1 MKKLVIIAIFMV
13 LIFPLSVSAKTINIK
28 AHIASN
34 IKNVNINE
42 VIVSLAMD
50 SEPEGTMEYSLLK
63 SKNYELTVKD
73 FPDDEPVEFA
83 YGSVAVDNK
92 VDITGRYI
100 VRSNGITIKDGVYN
114 VNILVE
120 DKNQTTTTTV
130 IKESNEERKKDNTIA
145 IAIIFLVSI
154 TLLITVL
161 IVLIKIKK
169 ADNLY

>member
-1 MKKLVIIAIFMV
+1 
-13 LIFPLSVSAKTINIK
+13 
-28 AHIASN
+28 
-34 IKNVNINE
+34 
-42 VIVSLAMD
+42 MD

-63 SKNYELTVKD
+63 SKNYELTVRD

-83 YGSVAVDNK
+83 YGSVGVDNK

-100 VRSNGITIKDGVYN
+100 VRSNGVTIKDGVYN

-120 DKNQTTTTTV
+120 DKNQTTTTTA
-130 IKESNEERKKDNTIA
+130 IKESNDEREKDNTRA